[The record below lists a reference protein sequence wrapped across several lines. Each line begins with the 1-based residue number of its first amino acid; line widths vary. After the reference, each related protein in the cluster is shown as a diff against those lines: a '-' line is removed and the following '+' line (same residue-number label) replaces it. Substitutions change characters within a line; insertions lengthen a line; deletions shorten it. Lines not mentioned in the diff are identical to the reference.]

1 MMHSPQPFPRQR
13 SMRVKLSGSILAL
26 VSLDN
31 QRQLRVPLHQLS
43 LNGGLLRLA
52 EPLEAA
58 TVELMFHI
66 GSSTLRARAETLFP
80 MWATQGCLQ
89 PFRFARLRDQER
101 QMLES
106 NLCSLLGIPRVV
118 KQASSVELE
127 EADVPILDVEE
138 PLEEEQPGPSQVVL
152 YFDNSHDAMHFTL
165 AVSPVIA
172 RDVRACTKED
182 LTKLA
187 HEIGKVNR
195 VTTTGILNRAL
206 PSRKHASALQARV
219 H

>member
-1 MMHSPQPFPRQR
+1 
-13 SMRVKLSGSILAL
+13 MRVKLSGSILAV

-31 QRQLRVPLHQLS
+31 QRQMRVPLHQLS
-43 LNGGLLRLA
+43 LNGGLLRLT

-58 TVELMFHI
+58 TIELMFHI

-106 NLCSLLGIPRVV
+106 NLCSLLGIARPVQEPARV
-118 KQASSVELE
+118 
-127 EADVPILDVEE
+127 EAAEPDILVMEPDE
-138 PLEEEQPGPSQVVL
+138 PLEAEPRGPSQVIL
-152 YFDNSHDAMHFTL
+152 YFDSSQDALHFTL

-182 LTKLA
+182 LSKLA

-195 VTTTGILNRAL
+195 VTTTGVLRPAL
-206 PSRKHASALQARV
+206 PS
-219 H
+219 